1 MWKENPQPCTDLLI
15 NCKLVI
21 SIQQRALPPSV
32 NAFLGRSAGFSSRC
46 QLGKNRWFSHLVS
59 LLTQLR
65 GLTFPYPPLLSPFLY
80 SSSYPAFTALSS
92 YWGGS
97 TDPKWV
103 TPPSGSATRLV
114 IRQASSTHQ
123 RRKHFFFLLFK
134 WVFCRF
140 SELAYCV
147 SGWAPETQRQAG
159 LYESSWGC
167 RSWKKDQDLS
177 LLAAVSC
184 YLGSS
189 CIMKP

>member
-46 QLGKNRWFSHLVS
+46 QLGKNRWFSQTNVS

-65 GLTFPYPPLLSPFLY
+65 GLTFPYPPFLVLSFIPLPIQPSLLFP
-80 SSSYPAFTALSS
+80 PT
-92 YWGGS
+92 S
-97 TDPKWV
+97 TDPKCV
-103 TPPSGSATRLV
+103 TPPSGSATWLV

-134 WVFCRF
+134 WIFCRF

-159 LYESSWGC
+159 LYESRSWGC